1 MWSITRHIDDPV
13 IDMANRMLTEE
24 ERQKLFLPLI
34 ADVRNRLEVLSGG
47 DADLMWALRR
57 KLYKTLTYDE
67 RDNPTNRRIL
77 KQVKRAVQKNKCAN
91 CGNELPKK
99 NAVLDRFEAMKGYT
113 EENTRLICP
122 ECNVNIQEE
131 RGYK

>member
-1 MWSITRHIDDPV
+1 LGISHGRTYSFSTLPWNHACR
-13 IDMANRMLTEE
+13 
-24 ERQKLFLPLI
+24 KLF
-34 ADVRNRLEVLSGG
+34 
-47 DADLMWALRR
+47 
-57 KLYKTLTYDE
+57 KTLTYDE

-91 CGNELPKK
+91 CGEELPKK

>member
-1 MWSITRHIDDPV
+1 
-13 IDMANRMLTEE
+13 MLTED
-24 ERQKLFLPLI
+24 ERKQLFLPLI
-34 ADVRNRLEVLSGG
+34 DEVRNRLKELSDG
-47 DADLMWALRR
+47 DLDLMWALRR

-77 KQVKRAVQKNKCAN
+77 KQVKRAVQKNRCAS
-91 CGNELPKK
+91 CGKGLPEK

-113 EENTRLICP
+113 EDNTQLICP
-122 ECNVNIQEE
+122 ECNVRIQEE

>member
-1 MWSITRHIDDPV
+1 MP
-13 IDMANRMLTEE
+13 NRILTED
-24 ERQKLFLPLI
+24 ERKELFLPFI
-34 ADVRNRLEVLSGG
+34 DEVRRRLEELSEGNQ
-47 DADLMWALRR
+47 DLLWALRR

-77 KQVKRAVQKNKCAN
+77 KQVKRAIQQNMCAT
-91 CGNELPKK
+91 CGKSLPEK

-113 EENTRLICP
+113 EDNTRLICP
-122 ECNVNIQEE
+122 ECNVQIQEE

>member
-1 MWSITRHIDDPV
+1 
-13 IDMANRMLTEE
+13 MANRILTEE

-34 ADVRNRLEVLSGG
+34 ADVRNRLEALSGG
-47 DADLMWALRR
+47 DPDLMWALRR

-77 KQVKRAVQKNKCAN
+77 KQVKRAVQKNKCPN
-91 CGNELPKK
+91 CGKELPKK
-99 NAVLDRFEAMKGYT
+99 NAVLDRFEAMRGYT

-122 ECNVNIQEE
+122 ECNVSIQEE